1 MAEKV
6 FRDPVHDVIALHLQ
20 DPIDRLL
27 LDLISTP
34 EVQRLRRI
42 RQLGMATFAYS
53 GADHSRLS
61 HSLGVM
67 ETARRALAHLALD
80 HHLPEEAR
88 LLLPVA
94 AILHDIGH
102 GPFSH
107 VFERVSGIHHEAV
120 TTRLILDEQSAVFR
134 VLSDFDPHL
143 PQKVVSIL
151 EKSPTP
157 GGQTPSWVATLLSGQ
172 LDVDR
177 FDYLLRDDLMTGS
190 HYGGFDL
197 EWLLRSLVIV
207 QQNGVG
213 RLAVKQKG
221 VSAVEGYLQAR
232 YHMYRNVYFHK
243 VVRSAEGMLRLALQR
258 AKRLAVQG
266 RLPLTGLDNGLHLA
280 LVGSMPP
287 YGAFQDLDDVT
298 ILACFKVWATDVIDD
313 PVLQRLCKGLLTR
326 RLYKTVQLPADWSPD
341 RVDQAVAA
349 ARTAVGGICDDVDYA
364 LFYDEPAST
373 PYEAVDADDP
383 AGTKDIFVAAPAG
396 LARLTEIS
404 PFSAALSERYILRR
418 LHVAEEFIEIVRKS
432 VVSGA

>member
-6 FRDPVHDVIALHLQ
+6 FRDPVHDVIALQLSN
-20 DPIDRLL
+20 PVDRLL

-42 RQLGMATFAYS
+42 RQLGMATYAYS

-67 ETARRALAHLALD
+67 ETARRALGHLAVE
-80 HHLPEEAR
+80 HTLPDQAA

-94 AILHDIGH
+94 AVLHDIGH

-120 TTRLILDEQSAVFR
+120 TARLILDEQSQVFQTLTAYDR
-134 VLSDFDPHL
+134 DL
-143 PQKVVSIL
+143 PRQIVGVL
-151 EKSPTP
+151 EKSAASGAP
-157 GGQTPSWVATLLSGQ
+157 QWVAGLLSGQ

-197 EWLLRSLVIV
+197 QWLLRSLVIV
-207 QQNGVG
+207 PDANGG
-213 RLAVKQKG
+213 TLAVKQKG

-266 RLPLTGLDNGLHLA
+266 RLPVTGLDDGLHLA
-280 LVGSMPP
+280 LVGSMPH
-287 YGAFQDLDDVT
+287 YEAFQDLDDVT
-298 ILACFKVWATDVIDD
+298 ILACFKIWATDVIDD

-326 RLYKTVQLPADWSPD
+326 RLYKTVQLPPELSPEQAQAAVQRATMAIARVSDDAD
-341 RVDQAVAA
+341 
-349 ARTAVGGICDDVDYA
+349 Y
-364 LFYDEPAST
+364 LMFYDQPSST
-373 PYEAVDADDP
+373 PYESLDASDP
-383 AGTKDIFVAAPAG
+383 AGAKGIYVATTGGLLAG
-396 LARLTEIS
+396 LTDVS
-404 PFSAALSERYILRR
+404 PFSAALSQKYVLRR
-418 LHVAEEFIEIVRKS
+418 IHVADDYVEMVRNA
-432 VVSGA
+432 VV